1 MKFEEFVGSN
11 ERNLMK
17 QESLLEMA
25 RVDDPH
31 NMPFKNKKSVW
42 VYSDDR
48 NKMTPHFHYYLDGS
62 KKIYLEISISELKII
77 FSTPRKGVS
86 DNKLLTWSEL
96 SKEKDELREWLQRQN
111 TDYPGFTNYI
121 VLVKTWN
128 QNNRDNQIDVSKLDL
143 DIAIKTLYR
152 LEESYDMLYEMA
164 NLSQRR
170 TGINTR
176 ISISSKEGQHGP
188 KIKVYN
194 SSNDECFSMSIE
206 DSPKVLIGNPN
217 IVSDKILKQTIKWVQ
232 INKNVLL
239 YYWQH
244 PDMDI
249 DDLLD
254 RIKKIWY

>member
-1 MKFEEFVGSN
+1 MIGGNS
-11 ERNLMK
+11 
-17 QESLLEMA
+17 
-25 RVDDPH
+25 P
-31 NMPFKNKKSVW
+31 KNI
-42 VYSDDR
+42 
-48 NKMTPHFHYYLDGS
+48 
-62 KKIYLEISISELKII
+62 IY
-77 FSTPRKGVS
+77 
-86 DNKLLTWSEL
+86 
-96 SKEKDELREWLQRQN
+96 
-111 TDYPGFTNYI
+111 
-121 VLVKTWN
+121 
-128 QNNRDNQIDVSKLDL
+128 NNIKRDNSE
-143 DIAIKTLYR
+143 TLYR

-176 ISISSKEGQHGP
+176 ISISSKGGQHGP

-217 IVSDKILKQTIKWVQ
+217 IVSDKIFKQTIKWVQ